1 MKNSFIFLTIMVL
14 IFSSSFLFSQPEKMK
29 DKKVR
34 EKMNKLEKIKLMEE
48 MDLNEETA
56 IRFFARRNE
65 HQDRVR
71 AIEDELDASVRNLE
85 ALIKNKTSKENEIK
99 TEISNFT
106 RLQRRKAEEIDSFI
120 NSLNDILTTEQIATL
135 IVFEKK
141 FRDEIRTLIVKGR
154 NKFKNDD

>member
-14 IFSSSFLFSQPEKMK
+14 ILSSSFLFSQPEKTK

-65 HQDRVR
+65 HHDRVR

-85 ALIKNKTSKENEIK
+85 ALITNKNSKENEIK